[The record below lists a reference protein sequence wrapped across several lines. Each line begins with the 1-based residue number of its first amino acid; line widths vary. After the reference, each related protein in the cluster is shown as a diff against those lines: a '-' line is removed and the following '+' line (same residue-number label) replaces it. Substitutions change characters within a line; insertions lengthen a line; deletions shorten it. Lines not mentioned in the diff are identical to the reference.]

1 MGWVIRKGLNFMI
14 RCMFFFFAFHR
25 SGLTSDDVNLCPAY
39 IMGSLTQCA
48 ITILQDW

>member
-1 MGWVIRKGLNFMI
+1 MGGLKCKDKKNVKFHGPLHV
-14 RCMFFFFAFHR
+14 FFYR

-48 ITILQDW
+48 ITIRQDW